1 MIDPE
6 KRLPHI
12 GTYKNLGN
20 RKRYGI
26 IVVRSKK
33 GKYQDMTRLFDMA
46 ACRALHMSRPKPP
59 KISIGIEISQPPMD
73 GGLSSIQRSMNI
85 GGEPH
90 KLGYINFK
98 EDKMLKDMGALG
110 EPVEGTQGIPAY
122 IGVGDEAGLSEDY
135 GTQEGASMGGGFG
148 DGMGHMGSTEA
159 WTEDDIRERAA
170 AGDEEAQKA
179 LRGERT
185 GPGTAFAYGEAVSTP
200 EAQEALAKGRDARY
214 YIARQPTKYSGPIGS
229 LLDFLFG
236 GFPGSAGF
244 SKGLADLLEEGY
256 RTNYYGPRA
265 WHEKAGIKLDYP
277 PPSDVMEGDPTKQI
291 GKPKRKPKEEEKE
304 KSAMEK
310 YLEGMDV
317 DETDADVDERLEWW
331 NSLPD
336 YLKDILRNTYPEEGE
351 GGMPKDL
358 FTDSV

>member
-73 GGLSSIQRSMNI
+73 SGLSSIQRSMNI

-90 KLGYINFK
+90 KLAYINSEEADLLHNLGGSGRPVNGVPAYSQ
-98 EDKMLKDMGALG
+98 EDEMGMSDWDASQFDAEHGIADISYEGVEEG
-110 EPVEGTQGIPAY
+110 EPGYLTSDEVAALEEGKPAY
-122 IGVGDEAGLSEDY
+122 QSVS
-135 GTQEGASMGGGFG
+135 
-148 DGMGHMGSTEA
+148 
-159 WTEDDIRERAA
+159 REQQRAMAA
-170 AGDEEAQKA
+170 A
-179 LRGERT
+179 
-185 GPGTAFAYGEAVSTP
+185 TP
-200 EAQEALAKGRDARY
+200 EARTPEARAAIAAGRDALY
-214 YIARQPTKYSGPIGS
+214 YMPRQETEYSGLTGGIF
-229 LLDFLFG
+229 DFIFG

-265 WHEKAGIKLDYP
+265 WHEKAGIELDYP

>member
-1 MIDPE
+1 MTDRE

-122 IGVGDEAGLSEDY
+122 IGVGDEAGISEDY
-135 GTQEGASMGGGFG
+135 GEEGSMGGGVDMG
-148 DGMGHMGSTEA
+148 DMGETEA
-159 WTEDDIRERAA
+159 WTEDIARER
-170 AGDEEAQKA
+170 GEDTS
-179 LRGERT
+179 GERT

-214 YIARQPTKYSGPIGS
+214 YIARQPTKYSGPMGS
-229 LLDFLFG
+229 LIDFLFL
-236 GFPGSAGF
+236 GFPGSGGF
-244 SKGLADLLEEGY
+244 SKGLADLWEEGY
-256 RTNYYGPRA
+256 RANYYGPRA
-265 WHEKAGIKLDYP
+265 WHEKAGIELDYP

-291 GKPKRKPKEEEKE
+291 GKPKRKPKEKEKE

-310 YLEGMDV
+310 YLEDIDV

-336 YLKDILRNTYPEEGE
+336 YLKDILKKTYPEEGE